1 MRHARTI
8 ALCLLLCLSWPLPA
22 GAEGALAVGV
32 SKNRGQDNGV
42 VWGSS
47 TNWASPDLARRAAL
61 QNCIAAADTDDLKQ
75 SCYVISDVNR
85 GCIGFAAAPDGQFGF
100 GWGIGPNVQTAKFL
114 AMEMCK
120 STAGP
125 AGAGACTDATDGNL
139 FNVCDRDDHGRQIKD
154 GNATSGKM
162 TGRRAKQ

>member
-1 MRHARTI
+1 MHHPRA
-8 ALCLLLCLSWPLPA
+8 AAFLLFCLLWPLPA

-47 TNWASPDLARRAAL
+47 TNWASADLARRAAL

-85 GCIGFAAAPDGQFGF
+85 GCIGFASAPDGQFGF
-100 GWGIGPNVQTAKFL
+100 GWGIGSNVQTAKYL

-120 STAGP
+120 SIASPGST
-125 AGAGACTDATDGNL
+125 CLDATDGNL

-154 GNATSGKM
+154 GNATSGKVM
-162 TGRRAKQ
+162 GRRTKQ